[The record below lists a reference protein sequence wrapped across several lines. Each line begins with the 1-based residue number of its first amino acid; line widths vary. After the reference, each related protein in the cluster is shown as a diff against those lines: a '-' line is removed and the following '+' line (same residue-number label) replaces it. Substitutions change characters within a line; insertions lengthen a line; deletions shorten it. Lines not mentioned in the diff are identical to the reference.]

1 MSFVITHII
10 VFSQTEIKLTKIEM
24 AVLSKIRNR
33 SGLLLLA
40 IGFAL
45 LAFVV
50 QDLFTK
56 GFKSISTDV
65 GSVNGKDISFEEFR
79 VKVANTEKNAQG
91 QNMTS
96 MQASNQVWNQEVQIA
111 LLTAEFE
118 KIGIRVG
125 EKHIIEAL
133 KADPNIG
140 QSPMF
145 QNAAGKFDLNKFK
158 DYFKA
163 SPELMKVMKE
173 QEDNAALRAKFDI
186 YNSLVK
192 GAMYTTTTEGKFKY
206 EAEAN
211 KVSFDFVMVPFSS
224 IKDSDVKVT
233 DEEIVAYMKTKE
245 KKFKSEESRELD
257 YVIVQEK
264 PSAQDEAEIKKN
276 VESLLLPSVTY
287 NKETGKNDTIPGFR
301 SVTDNADFVNAKSDI
316 PFDSTYIAKQDLP
329 AGHADQ
335 LFNLPVGEIYGPYMF
350 NNYYAIS
357 KALGRKAAAKAKSSH
372 ILISWVGAER
382 AQPKENRTKEQAK
395 IKAEGILA
403 QALANPGMFQML
415 AMTMSEDPSVQ
426 QNGGDMG
433 YITRETNFAKPFKD
447 FVFNNPIGKIGL
459 VETEFGYHIINVT
472 DKQDAVKLATVAQK
486 IEPSEATNDKTYEQA
501 TKFEMAAADKDFT
514 ALVKEMKL
522 NSNPAVRV
530 KAIDESLGSIS
541 NQRQIVKWAF
551 DGDTKIGSVKR
562 FEIVNVGHIIAKL
575 KSIAEKGLMS
585 AEEARPQVENILKN
599 KKKAAKIAA
608 KLKGTSLEA
617 IASANKV
624 GTLSAI
630 DLTIENANVPGA
642 GFEPKVVG
650 MAFTSKVGQVSKPI
664 DGNSGVYVINTK
676 AVTKAPAIQKYDDY
690 ITKVKQQVVNYT
702 GRVMPALQ
710 KDADIQDNRAEFY

>member
-1 MSFVITHII
+1 
-10 VFSQTEIKLTKIEM
+10 M

-56 GFKSISTDV
+56 GFKSIATDV

-96 MQASNQVWNQEVQIA
+96 MQASNQVWNQEVNIA

-118 KIGIRVG
+118 KLGIRVG
-125 EKHIIEAL
+125 EKHIIEVF

-140 QSPMF
+140 QNPQF
-145 QNAAGKFDLNKFK
+145 LNAAGKFDLNKFK

-163 SPELMKVMKE
+163 SPEGIQMLKDREKDAE
-173 QEDNAALRAKFDI
+173 LNAKYMI

-192 GAMYTTTTEGKFKY
+192 GAMYTTNTEGKFKY
-206 EAEAN
+206 ESETN
-211 KVSFDFVMVPFSS
+211 KVNFDFVMVPFSS

-233 DEEIVAYMKTKE
+233 DEEIVTYMKTKE

-257 YVIVQEK
+257 YVLIPEK

-276 VESLLLPSVTY
+276 VDALMLPSVRY

-301 SVTDNADFVNAKSDI
+301 SASDVADFVNANSDI
-316 PFDSTYIAKQDLP
+316 PFDSTYVAKQDLP
-329 AGHADQ
+329 AGHAEQ
-335 LFNLPVGEIYGPYMF
+335 LFNLPVGEVYGPYMY
-350 NNYYAIS
+350 NNYYCLS
-357 KALGRKAAAKAKSSH
+357 KALGRQSGAKVKSSH

-382 AQPKENRTKEQAK
+382 AQPKEKRTKEEAK
-395 IKAEGILA
+395 VKADGILA

-433 YITRETNFAKPFKD
+433 YITRATGFAKGYKD
-447 FVFNNPIGKIGL
+447 FVFNNPIGKIGIA
-459 VETEFGYHIINVT
+459 ETEFGYHIINIT
-472 DKQDAVKLATVAQK
+472 DKQDAVKLATIAQK
-486 IEPSEATNDKTYEQA
+486 IEPSEATNDKTYTQA
-501 TKFEMAAADKDFT
+501 TKFEMDAVNKDFA

-522 NSNPAVRV
+522 TTNPAVRV
-530 KAIDESLGSIS
+530 KAIDENVGSMP

-551 DGDTKIGSVKR
+551 EDDTKIGSVKR
-562 FEIVNVGHIIAKL
+562 FEIVNVGHVITKL
-575 KSIAEKGLMS
+575 KSIAPKGLMS
-585 AEEARPQVENILKN
+585 AEEARPQVEPILKN
-599 KKKAAKIAA
+599 KKKAEKIMAKMKGASLAAIAA
-608 KLKGTSLEA
+608 S
-617 IASANKV
+617 NKV
-624 GTLSAI
+624 TVMNAI
-630 DLTIENANVPGA
+630 DVTIENPSLQGA

-650 MAFTSKVGQVSKPI
+650 LAFSAKAGQVSKPI
-664 DGNSGVYVINTK
+664 EGNSGVYVINTK
-676 AVTKAPAIQKYDDY
+676 TVTKAPAIQKYDDY
-690 ITKVKQQVVNYT
+690 INKVKQQVTNYS
-702 GRVMPALQ
+702 GRVMPAL
-710 KDADIQDNRAEFY
+710 KNDADIVDNRAEFY